1 MFWLESKIS
10 TFSVGLTLATEYFP
24 FAFLL
29 AAQQGGYLSCSW
41 HFLLP
46 RSRDLNEDNSS
57 LLSDLSANVFLQE
70 CAQYFLE
77 VKDKDIKHALAGLF
91 VEILVPVAAV
101 SLLAQ
106 CVSRAPGS
114 PKGTQPHRAM
124 CVWRLCAAQAVK
136 NEVNVPCLRNF
147 VDSLYDTTLDLSSR
161 KKHSL
166 VSLLADCLAH
176 FVFFATPLFSL
187 PRPPHAWMPAL
198 TLNPQAFH
206 GCCCLDCSLAMSQS
220 TLEIIY

>member
-1 MFWLESKIS
+1 MAWKQNIKI
-10 TFSVGLTLATEYFP
+10 FYCLTLTPEYFP
-24 FAFLL
+24 LAFIL
-29 AAQQGGYLSCSW
+29 AAQLRDYLSCSW
-41 HFLLP
+41 HFLLS
-46 RSRDLNEDNSS
+46 RSSDLNWDNSPA
-57 LLSDLSANVFLQE
+57 LSDPSTNVFLQE

-101 SLLAQ
+101 SHLPQ
-106 CVSRAPGS
+106 CGLRAPEVRRGRSLIVS
-114 PKGTQPHRAM
+114 P
-124 CVWRLCAAQAVK
+124 CVTSCVVQAVK

-166 VSLLADCLAH
+166 VRTLFGQ
-176 FVFFATPLFSL
+176 FVCATPLFSL
-187 PRPPHAWMPAL
+187 RCSLHAWMPAVS
-198 TLNPQAFH
+198 LNPQAFQGH
-206 GCCCLDCSLAMSQS
+206 CCLDCSLAMSRS